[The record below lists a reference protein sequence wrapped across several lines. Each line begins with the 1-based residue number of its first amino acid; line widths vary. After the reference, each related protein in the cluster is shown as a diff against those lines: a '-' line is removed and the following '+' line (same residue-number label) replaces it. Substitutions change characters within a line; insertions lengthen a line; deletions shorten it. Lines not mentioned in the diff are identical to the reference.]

1 MRAKKKL
8 IKRWKPRFERVSG
21 VNSAKPRTVRLF
33 IHGLES
39 TNQGTKSV
47 FFREHFPDMIIPNFP
62 GSLEERMTKLEGIL
76 AGKEEIKIVG
86 SSFGG
91 LMATIYAMENGPRVA
106 TLILLAP
113 AINLLESSNYPQ
125 DEITV
130 PTRIYHGKEDE
141 EIPLTAME
149 KVARRVFKNLSLHA
163 VDDDH
168 YLHETFKTLDWDVL
182 LS

>member
-1 MRAKKKL
+1 M
-8 IKRWKPRFERVSG
+8 
-21 VNSAKPRTVRLF
+21 
-33 IHGLES
+33 
-39 TNQGTKSV
+39 
-47 FFREHFPDMIIPNFP
+47 M
-62 GSLEERMTKLEGIL
+62 KLEGIL
-76 AGKEEIKIVG
+76 AGKKEIKIVG

-91 LMATIYAMENGPRVA
+91 LMATIYAMENGPGVA

-113 AINLLESSNYPQ
+113 AINLLESLNYRQ

-141 EIPLTAME
+141 VIPLTAME

-163 VDDDH
+163 VGDDH
-168 YLHETFKTLDWDVL
+168 FLHETFKTLDWDAL